1 MWFIVVAVFV
11 VVALLAAAL
20 AVKSL
25 IIICPPNKVAVVSGR
40 TRALSDGRTVGYRV
54 IKGGRTLR
62 IPLVEKV
69 DYMDLNTI
77 PIEVS
82 VTNAY
87 SKGAIPL
94 DVQGVANIKV
104 ASREGLLENSVERFL
119 GRPPQ
124 YIQQIAKEN
133 LEANLRGVL
142 ATLTPEEVNEDRLKF
157 AQVLIDE
164 ADDDIK
170 TLGLELDV
178 LKIQNVTDQV
188 GYLEAVGR
196 RRTANV
202 LREARETEAEQRAEA
217 EEAEATGRQRAE
229 LARVHADLAIAE
241 QENKLRVR
249 KAELDA
255 EAMSTEKRAD
265 VAAEQARVEA
275 EQKLEAE
282 RIELQKRRLEADVVA
297 PARARRE
304 AMELEA
310 RGRAAKIIED
320 GNANIAVFQRMAEE
334 FAAAGP
340 VARDVLLMNML
351 PDLVEQITDTVSN
364 IDVDKLT
371 IIDGGAGGGNGLG
384 GVAGQM
390 PGAVISLVEQI
401 ENATG
406 VNILDVLV
414 RERADDGR
422 VVERTELAA
431 TTAAG
436 SPDAAHTDFPPPA
449 PSPELEP

>member
-1 MWFIVVAVFV
+1 MLPVIIAAFFAVALIAVAV
-11 VVALLAAAL
+11 AIRG
-20 AVKSL
+20 L
-25 IIICPPNKVAVVSGR
+25 IIICPPNRVAVVSGR
-40 TRALSDGRTVGYRV
+40 SRQLPDGRRVGYRV
-54 IKGGRTLR
+54 IKGGRTIR
-62 IPLVEKV
+62 IPLLEKV
-69 DYMDLNTI
+69 EYMDLNTI

-104 ASREGLLENSVERFL
+104 ASREGVLENSVERFL
-119 GRPPQ
+119 GRPSE

-157 AQVLIDE
+157 AQTLIDE
-164 ADDDIK
+164 ADDDIR

-196 RRTANV
+196 RRTASV
-202 LREARETEAEQRAEA
+202 LREARETEAAQTAEA

-229 LARVHADLAIAE
+229 LARVQADLVIAE

-249 KAELDA
+249 QAQLAA
-255 EAMSTEKRAD
+255 EAKSSEKKAD
-265 VAAEQARVEA
+265 VAGEQARVIA
-275 EQKLEAE
+275 EQSLEGE
-282 RIELQKRRLEADVVA
+282 RIELQKRRLEADVIA
-297 PARARRE
+297 PARAKRE

-310 RGRAAKIIED
+310 KGRAATIIED
-320 GNANIAVFQRMAEE
+320 GNANIEVFQRMA
-334 FAAAGP
+334 AQYDAAGSN
-340 VARDVLLMNML
+340 ARDVLLLNML
-351 PDLVEQITDTVSN
+351 PDLVEQITDTVSA
-364 IDVDKLT
+364 IDIDKMT
-371 IIDGGAGGGNGLG
+371 VIDGGGAGGAGGGVG

-390 PGAVISLVEQI
+390 PAAVVSIVEQI

-406 VNILDVLV
+406 VNLLEVLT
-414 RERADDGR
+414 RPNPGADSDATAESLPAWEAPAEIGDGA
-422 VVERTELAA
+422 VDEVE
-431 TTAAG
+431 
-436 SPDAAHTDFPPPA
+436 
-449 PSPELEP
+449 

>member
-1 MWFIVVAVFV
+1 MWFVIIAVLLVVAVLS
-11 VVALLAAAL
+11 VAT

-25 IIICPPNKVAVVSGR
+25 IIICPPNRVAVVSGR
-40 TRALSDGRTVGYRV
+40 SRALPDGRSVGYRV
-54 IKGGRTLR
+54 LKGGRTLR
-62 IPLVEKV
+62 IPLLEKV

-104 ASREGLLENSVERFL
+104 SSNEGVLENSVERFL
-119 GRPPQ
+119 GRPSE

-142 ATLTPEEVNEDRLKF
+142 STLTPEEVNEDRLKF
-157 AQVLIDE
+157 AQTLIDE

-202 LREARETEAEQRAEA
+202 LREARESEAGQTAEA

-229 LARVHADLAIAE
+229 LARLQADLAIAE
-241 QENKLRVR
+241 EENKLRVR
-249 KAELDA
+249 RAELEA
-255 EAMSTEKRAD
+255 EAMSSEKRAG
-265 VAAEQARVEA
+265 VASELARVEA
-275 EQKLEAE
+275 EQKLEME
-282 RIELQKRRLEADVVA
+282 RIELQKRRLEADVLE
-297 PARARRE
+297 PARARKQ

-310 RGRAAKIIED
+310 KGQAAAILED
-320 GNANIAVFQRMAEE
+320 GAAQIEVFRRLAVQYAE
-334 FAAAGP
+334 AGDD
-340 VARDVLLMNML
+340 AKDVLVLNML
-351 PDLVEQITDTVSN
+351 PGLVEQITDTVSG
-364 IDVDKLT
+364 IDIDRITV
-371 IIDGGAGGGNGLG
+371 IDGGGGDGA
-384 GVAGQM
+384 VPSIARQM
-390 PGAVISLVEQI
+390 PAAVISMAEQI
-401 ENATG
+401 EAATG
-406 VNILDVLV
+406 VDMLGALTGRSASLV
-414 RERADDGR
+414 TAAD
-422 VVERTELAA
+422 VVEVIDA
-431 TTAAG
+431 
-436 SPDAAHTDFPPPA
+436 DAAPVE
-449 PSPELEP
+449 SPHDTSSDVEDA

>member
-1 MWFIVVAVFV
+1 MLWVVVVTVFV
-11 VVALLAAAL
+11 VVALLTAAIAI
-20 AVKSL
+20 KSL
-25 IIICPPNKVAVVSGR
+25 IIICPPNRVAVVSGR
-40 TRALSDGRTVGYRV
+40 TRALSDGRKVGYRV

-62 IPLVEKV
+62 IPLLERVE
-69 DYMDLNTI
+69 YMDLNTI

-119 GRPPQ
+119 GRPSE

-157 AQVLIDE
+157 AQTLIDE
-164 ADDDIK
+164 ADDDIR

-202 LREARETEAEQRAEA
+202 LREARETEAAQTAEA
-217 EEAEATGRQRAE
+217 EEAEATARQRAE
-229 LARVHADLAIAE
+229 LARVEADLVIVE

-249 KAELDA
+249 RAQLDA
-255 EAMSTEKRAD
+255 EAMASEKRAE
-265 VAAEQARVEA
+265 VASEQARVEA
-275 EQKLEAE
+275 EQTLEGE
-282 RIELQKRRLEADVVA
+282 RIELQKRRLEADVIE

-304 AMELEA
+304 AMEQEA

-320 GNANIAVFQRMAEE
+320 GNANIEVFQRMAAQYE
-334 FAAAGP
+334 AAGSH
-340 VARDVLLMNML
+340 ARDVLLLNML
-351 PDLVEQITDTVSN
+351 PDVIEQITDTVSA
-364 IDVDKLT
+364 IDIDKMT
-371 IIDGGAGGGNGLG
+371 VIDGSGGAGGGVA

-390 PGAVISLVEQI
+390 PAAVVSIVEQI
-401 ENATG
+401 ETATG
-406 VNILDVLV
+406 INLLEVLT
-414 RERADDGR
+414 RENDPSVPAD
-422 VVERTELAA
+422 TEE
-431 TTAAG
+431 
-436 SPDAAHTDFPPPA
+436 PPALPENSQNWEA
-449 PSPELEP
+449 PSP